1 MQGRARGRKGERKT
15 YHIWQKRMCAMELLN
30 VAKPPRSQERAR
42 AKRKG
47 SYPTKKS
54 KEFSTAPRWLLPL
67 EAWIMLVDHQAV
79 ALFAG
84 KTYGMVRYR
93 FRGTWVGPQ
102 SLHSSIPPRKGAGS
116 ASSCGTPRSLRLSLP
131 APGPGRIGGVSTL
144 KGGNVVLLIGGVLY
158 LIWYTVVIHCM
169 LSLNKYIYIYDI
181 YV

>member
-1 MQGRARGRKGERKT
+1 MG
-15 YHIWQKRMCAMELLN
+15 W
-30 VAKPPRSQERAR
+30 
-42 AKRKG
+42 
-47 SYPTKKS
+47 
-54 KEFSTAPRWLLPL
+54 
-67 EAWIMLVDHQAV
+67 
-79 ALFAG
+79 
-84 KTYGMVRYR
+84 YR

-169 LSLNKYIYIYDI
+169 LSLNKFIYIYIYTI
-181 YV
+181 YTYRLCNYFININLYIYPSSQKPLLKLFFGRDHLLANNDHFRVCEHAAIHWLNLTCFDQFRLYWQDYAWIDLA